1 MGMDAPRY
9 AHVQK
14 MQDKKN
20 HMQVNNIPY
29 YRKGDALKNS

>member
-1 MGMDAPRY
+1 
-9 AHVQK
+9 